1 MNSGREFNQEILDVI
16 EQARKINP
24 NENTI
29 LQLLAADAEQREDYA
44 VAIQYWRLLIQANPN
59 SAEAQMLRQDIA
71 TAQQVLATN
80 GEEIDVGPIVE
91 INLSVAD
98 GIVLDENLRV
108 FVAVRNAAREGMP
121 PLAATDLRVSNLPQT
136 IQLDNSSAVGPF
148 NLASSDT
155 VYVSALVSFA
165 GVANPQIGDY
175 RVVSENFSHNG
186 QHTIIDLLIS
196 EQVQ

>member
-1 MNSGREFNQEILDVI
+1 
-16 EQARKINP
+16 
-24 NENTI
+24 
-29 LQLLAADAEQREDYA
+29 
-44 VAIQYWRLLIQANPN
+44 
-59 SAEAQMLRQDIA
+59 
-71 TAQQVLATN
+71 
-80 GEEIDVGPIVE
+80 
-91 INLSVAD
+91 
-98 GIVLDENLRV
+98 
-108 FVAVRNAAREGMP
+108 MP

-186 QHTIIDLLIS
+186 QHTVIDLLIS